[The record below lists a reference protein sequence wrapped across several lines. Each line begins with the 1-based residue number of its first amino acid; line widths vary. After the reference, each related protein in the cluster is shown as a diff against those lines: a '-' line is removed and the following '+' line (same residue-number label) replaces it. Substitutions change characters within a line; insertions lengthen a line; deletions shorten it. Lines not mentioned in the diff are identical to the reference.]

1 MPQSIRT
8 LARNAAADRTIT
20 RAEAQQ
26 LVDKAKADGKITSYE
41 KSQLRE
47 ALTQYKDLFT
57 ADAEALVRPLLERTP
72 PPGPGQ
78 AVSLDPTPSQRPV
91 FLGADGR
98 FTVHSN
104 GAPPKNALEAGDALY
119 RAGELIDN
127 ARDNVFAG
135 LPKDLR
141 QKAFDQLKPTLST
154 TAPAGY
160 DDKQALQARA
170 SSGAVL
176 LHLLEGTKEPE
187 LAAPMLKAYEALV
200 KAEPNQRLKEN
211 LIFHLSNSPAAQAGE
226 AKQVADALM
235 TQLAPLKPPYEKWFA
250 NGNNTVK
257 LDWQVGD
264 EFLAGFKSNLSRSG
278 WKETAAGSGVYQK
291 TFKDPQHGETKFEIR
306 TRLGGGSSLLDKVGD
321 KSVHIVGYDG
331 HSNWG
336 KNQVSSIK
344 RAPTLPDGGDGQLF
358 FTNLCVG
365 KSQIDAMK
373 EKFPNLQY
381 TTTYGS
387 SSTDTD
393 IDALAKFIS
402 QRKGWSDITPFLD
415 RTDGHWDRNNF
426 VTPIS
431 TLTREKVLDRDNDGQ
446 ADYLDKH
453 FNVSTFAVAVDTQ
466 REFRPVKQDRPPE
479 LLDGTKVGIAAQ
491 VLNTVSEFNGVL
503 KDVNEHS
510 RVIAG
515 GWFEPKAGEADVV
528 KFEKAKGKDG
538 QPEYRMTVNARY
550 SHMSEEALRATCVY
564 ELNRWLQS
572 SGEQK
577 LDPVDRKLLA
587 VIGYAQSLDI
597 DDGWRDD
604 ELFTQFLSRY
614 NLPAISRNDIQALLD
629 AEHHDYAGSEGM
641 VNALKAKLTPA
652 ALAELK
658 KPEVGEPVRYL

>member
-1 MPQSIRT
+1 MPSSIRT

-20 RAEAQQ
+20 RDEAQA
-26 LVDKAKADGKITSYE
+26 LVNRATADGKITSYE
-41 KSQLRE
+41 KSQLRQ
-47 ALTQYKDLFT
+47 ALTQYKDLFASGA
-57 ADAEALVRPLLERTP
+57 ADLLKPLLEPTRP
-72 PPGPGQ
+72 PAPGQ
-78 AVSLDPTPSQRPV
+78 VVNLDPTPSQRPV
-91 FLGADGR
+91 YLGADGS

-104 GAPPKNALEAGDALY
+104 GSPPRTSLEKGDALY
-119 RAGELIDN
+119 RAGELVDN
-127 ARDNVFAG
+127 ARENLFAG

-141 QKAFDQLKPTLST
+141 QKAFEQLGPTLST
-154 TAPAGY
+154 SNPAGF
-160 DDKQALQARA
+160 DEKQALQARA

-187 LAAPMLKAYEALV
+187 LATPMLKAYEALV
-200 KAEPNQRLKEN
+200 KAEPNQRLKES
-211 LIFHLSNSPAAQAGE
+211 LIFHLSNSPAAQSGD
-226 AKQVADALM
+226 AKKVADALM
-235 TQLAPLKPPYEKWFA
+235 TTLAPLKPPYEKWFA
-250 NGNNTVK
+250 NGNKTIK

-264 EFLAGFKSNLSRSG
+264 EFLSGFRSNLTRSG

-291 TFKDPQHGETKFEIR
+291 TFNDPQHGETKFEIR
-306 TRLGGGSSLLDKVGD
+306 TRLGGGSSLLEKVGD

-336 KNQVSSIK
+336 KNQTSSIK
-344 RAPTLPDGGDGQLF
+344 RKDPLPDGGDGQLF

-381 TTTYGS
+381 ATTYGS

-402 QRKGWSDITPFLD
+402 QRKGWDEITPFLD

-431 TLTREKVLDRDNDGQ
+431 TLVREKVLDRDNDGQ

-453 FNVSTFAVAVDTQ
+453 FNVSTFAVAEDTR
-466 REFRPVKQDRPPE
+466 REFRPVKQDRPAD
-479 LLDGTKVGIAAQ
+479 LLDGTKLGIAAQ
-491 VLNTVSEFNGVL
+491 VLNTVSEFNGIL
-503 KDVNEHS
+503 RDVNEHS

-515 GWFEPKAGEADVV
+515 GWFEPKAGEAAVV

-587 VIGYAQSLDI
+587 VIGFAQSLDI
-597 DDGWRDD
+597 DDSWRDD
-604 ELFTQFLSRY
+604 EVFGEFLKRY
-614 NLPAISRNDIQALLD
+614 NLPAISRSDIQQLLD
-629 AEHHDYAGSEGM
+629 AEHHDYAGSQSM
-641 VNALKAKLTPA
+641 VNALKAKLPA
-652 ALAELK
+652 NVLAELK

>member
-1 MPQSIRT
+1 MSSSIRT

-57 ADAEALVRPLLERTP
+57 AEAAALVRPLLESTP

-78 AVSLDPTPSQRPV
+78 VVNLDPTPSQRPV
-91 FLGADGR
+91 YLGADGR

-104 GAPPKNALEAGDALY
+104 GAPPKNAVEAGDALY

-127 ARDNVFAG
+127 ARDNLFAG

-154 TAPAGY
+154 TAPAGL

-187 LAAPMLKAYEALV
+187 LAAPMLKAYEAMV
-200 KAEPNQRLKEN
+200 KAEPNQRLKES
-211 LIFHLSNSPAAQAGE
+211 LVFHLSNSPATQAGE
-226 AKQVADALM
+226 AKQVASALL
-235 TQLAPLKPPYEKWFA
+235 TTIAPLTPPYEKWFA
-250 NGNNTVK
+250 NGNKTVK

-264 EFLAGFKSNLSRSG
+264 DFYTGFKSNLSRAG
-278 WKETAAGSGVYQK
+278 WKETAAGSGVYTK
-291 TFKDPQHGETKFEIR
+291 TFNDPVAGETKFEIR
-306 TRLGGGSSLLDKVGD
+306 TRLGGGSNLLEKVGD
-321 KSVHIVGYDG
+321 KSVHIIGYDG

-336 KNQVSSIK
+336 QNQVSSIK
-344 RAPTLPDGGDGQLF
+344 RAASQPDGGDGQLF
-358 FTNLCVG
+358 FSNLCVG

-387 SSTDTD
+387 SAVDTD

-402 QRKGWSDITPFLD
+402 QRKGWDTITPYLD
-415 RTDGHWDRNNF
+415 RVDGHYDRNNF

-431 TLTREKVLDRDNDGQ
+431 TLTREKMLDLDNDGQ

-453 FNVSTFAVAVDTQ
+453 FNVSTFAVAADTA
-466 REFRPVKQDRPPE
+466 REFRPVKQDRPAD
-479 LLDGTKVGIAAQ
+479 LLDGTKIGIAAQ

-503 KDVNEHS
+503 RDVNEHS

-528 KFEKAKGKDG
+528 KFEKAKGQDG

-604 ELFTQFLSRY
+604 ELFGQFLSRY
-614 NLPAISRNDIQALLD
+614 NLPAINRNDIQSLLD
-629 AEHHDYAGSEGM
+629 AEHHDYAGSEEM
-641 VNALKAKLTPA
+641 VQALKAKLTPA

-658 KPEVGEPVRYL
+658 KPEVGEPVRYV